1 MTSFMF
7 NPLLSGGA
15 LVVLVVTLVIAG
27 AIAGVGVCLLIRR
40 RAIRVRAAR
49 ERYLRDRFEGPVQEF
64 VTTLGGA
71 PPAALIAARGLI
83 ERAAI
88 AQQLARY
95 NTLVE
100 DEARV
105 RITAFLLEA
114 GYVDQTIAELGSR
127 RGWKRGQ
134 AALALGEFGA
144 SRSIPHLTMLM
155 IRDRSLPVRLAAAR
169 SLGRFDDY
177 KAAAALLTVL
187 PTDRVPRGVIAQAL
201 LDMGDRGL
209 RSIVD
214 ACDDDEPEIR
224 EVACRVVSL
233 VGFSLHERA
242 RDAAVDVLQRRLDGD
257 SVDAVRLASCRSLA
271 ILGSDGSWRQVGR
284 ALHHPNPVIVAAA
297 CDTAVA
303 LHAYQLAPTLAE
315 VLATQELSDVM
326 HDPSVARAAARA
338 LVALDADAEMRAS
351 RFIVEARS
359 LATPSIRTSGGGD
372 HPDFFE

>member
-1 MTSFMF
+1 MDKEKK
-7 NPLLSGGA
+7 LRIQII
-15 LVVLVVTLVIAG
+15 VTLVIAG
-27 AIAGVGVCLLIRR
+27 AIAGTVIGLLIRR
-40 RAIRVRAAR
+40 RAVRIGAAR
-49 ERYLRDRFEGPVQEF
+49 EALLQARFEGPVQQF
-64 VTTLGGA
+64 VTSLGAAA
-71 PPAALIAARGLI
+71 PPELVAARGLD

-88 AQQLARY
+88 ARQLARY

-100 DEARV
+100 GEARV

-127 RGWKRGQ
+127 RGWRRGQ

-155 IRDRSLPVRLAAAR
+155 IRDKRLPVRLAAAR

-233 VGFSLHERA
+233 IGFALHDRA
-242 RDAAVDVLQRRLDGD
+242 RAAAAEVLQNRLDND
-257 SVDAVRLASCRSLA
+257 VVDAVRLASCRSLA
-271 ILGSDGSWRQVGR
+271 VLGDAGTWRYVGR
-284 ALHHPNPVIVAAA
+284 ALHHPNQALVATA

-303 LHAYQLAPTLAE
+303 LRADQLTPSLAE
-315 VLATQELSDVM
+315 VLGAQELPDVM
-326 HDPSVARAAARA
+326 RDPSVARAAARA
-338 LVALDADAEMRAS
+338 LVALGGDADLGAS

-359 LATPSIRTSGGGD
+359 LATPSIRMSGGGD
-372 HPDFFE
+372 QPDFFE